1 MSIRTIATPV
11 GVPLRRSR
19 FLRLVLG
26 TVVVV
31 AFGCGG
37 GESAPADGGSLQTA
51 DEDWVRT
58 TLSQLDLRGKIGQM
72 IVPWMLADYL
82 AVDGPEYERLMVWVR
97 DYGVGGIVIS
107 VGGPLDAA
115 SKLNLLQREAA
126 IPLLVASDL
135 EHGPGKRLQG
145 GTVLPYGF
153 DMGGATEFPPPM
165 AIGAADDEELA
176 YEMGR
181 VTALEARAVGVHMA
195 YAPVADVNSNPD
207 NPIINI
213 RSFGADPERVGRLAA
228 AQIRGMQEHGLL
240 ATAKHFPGHGDTEVN
255 SHLGL
260 AVLSATRER
269 ADSIELVPFRAA
281 VAADVAG
288 VMTAHIAFPG
298 LSGDSLPA
306 SLSPRLLSGLLRD
319 ELGFAGVVVTDAL
332 DMGGIT
338 SAEASV
344 QAVLAGADVL
354 LMPSDIEGAIEA
366 IVREVSEGRIPE
378 SRIDSSVV
386 RLLRLKS
393 RVGLPETR
401 IVDLDGVA
409 MAVGI
414 PEHREM
420 ARRTAERG
428 LTLVRDRDA
437 IVPLASSLRSPRP
450 RIVSVVYSDDIDP
463 WAGRAFQRTLADA
476 VNQLRPNLEPNLETI
491 LIDRRTPAGSLDSL
505 ATAVAGAELVIVSAF
520 VQVRS
525 WKGEIGLE
533 PGVAS
538 FIESVASRQP
548 LALVSFGSP
557 YLIQQAPSVAVYLCA
572 WGEEDVAQEAAARG
586 LVGLTAIDGKL
597 PISIPPLYERGHGVS
612 RQPESR

>member
-1 MSIRTIATPV
+1 MSTRTRPV
-11 GVPLRRSR
+11 LAC
-19 FLRLVLG
+19 LVLSAAIA
-26 TVVVV
+26 

-37 GESAPADGGSLQTA
+37 GASAPTDGGSAPTDGGSGATAGGYSA

-72 IVPWMLADYL
+72 IVPWMLGDYL
-82 AVDGPEYERLMVWVR
+82 ADGGDEYRRLLVWVR

-115 SKLNLLQREAA
+115 SKLNLLQREAR

-135 EHGPGKRLQG
+135 EHGPGKRLRG

-165 AIGAADDEELA
+165 AIGAADDEALA

-181 VTALEARAVGVHMA
+181 VTAVEARAVGVHMA

-213 RSFGADPERVGRLAA
+213 RSFGADPEQVARLAV
-228 AQIRGMQEHGLL
+228 AQLRGMQENGLL

-260 AVLSATRER
+260 PVLTASRER
-269 ADSIELVPFRAA
+269 ADSVELVPFRAA
-281 VAADVAG
+281 VEADVAG

-298 LSGDSLPA
+298 LSGDSVPA
-306 SLSPRLLSGLLRD
+306 SLSPRLLDGLLRT
-319 ELGFAGVVVTDAL
+319 ELGFSGVVITDAL

-354 LMPSDIEGAIEA
+354 LMPTDIEGAIEA
-366 IVREVSEGRIPE
+366 IALEVSEGRIPE

-393 RVGLPETR
+393 RAGLAETR
-401 IVDLDGVA
+401 VVDLDAVA
-409 MAVGI
+409 TRVGI
-414 PEHREM
+414 PDHLEA
-420 ARRTAERG
+420 ARRVAERG
-428 LTLVRDRDA
+428 LTLVRDRDGA
-437 IVPLASSLRSPRP
+437 VPLATSISEPRP
-450 RIVSVVYSDDIDP
+450 RIVSIVYTDDIDP
-463 WAGRAFQRTLADA
+463 WAGQAFQRALAEA
-476 VNQLRPNLEPNLETI
+476 AAALEPTLETI
-491 LIDRRTPAGSLDSL
+491 LLDRRTTASTLDSL
-505 ATAVAGAELVIVSAF
+505 AAAIRASDFVIVSAF

-525 WKGEIGLE
+525 WKGEIGME

-538 FIESVASRQP
+538 FVEAVASRQR
-548 LALVSFGSP
+548 LALISFGSP
-557 YLIQQAPSVAVYLCA
+557 YLIQQTPSVAVYLCA

-586 LVGLTAIDGKL
+586 LMGLVPIDGHL
-597 PISIPPLYERGHGVS
+597 PIAIPPIYERGHGLT
-612 RQPESR
+612 RELESR

>member
-1 MSIRTIATPV
+1 MSTRISPALPFAAAV
-11 GVPLRRSR
+11 M
-19 FLRLVLG
+19 
-26 TVVVV
+26 
-31 AFGCGG
+31 AFACGG
-37 GESAPADGGSLQTA
+37 GGGLMPDN
-51 DEDWVRT
+51 DEEWVRA

-72 IVPWMLADYL
+72 IVPWMLGDYL
-82 AVDGPEYERLMVWVR
+82 AAGGDEYDRLMVWVR

-115 SKLNLLQREAA
+115 SKLNLLQREAR

-135 EHGPGKRLQG
+135 EHGPGQRLQG

-153 DMGGATEFPPPM
+153 ELGGATEFPPPM

-213 RSFGADPERVGRLAA
+213 RSFGADPEQVARLAV
-228 AQIRGMQEHGLL
+228 AQVRGMQENGLL

-260 AVLSATRER
+260 PILTATRER

-281 VAADVAG
+281 IAADVAG
-288 VMTAHIAFPG
+288 VMSAHIAFPG
-298 LSGDSLPA
+298 LTGDSVPA
-306 SLSPRLLSGLLRD
+306 SLSPQLLSGLLRK

-344 QAVLAGADVL
+344 QAVLGGADVL
-354 LMPSDIEGAIEA
+354 LMPTDIEGAIEA
-366 IVREVSEGRIPE
+366 IAREVSEGRISE
-378 SRIDSSVV
+378 ARIDSSVV
-386 RLLRLKS
+386 RLLRLKA
-393 RVGLPETR
+393 RADLHEKR
-401 IVDLDGVA
+401 IVDLDLIA
-409 MAVGI
+409 TTVGI
-414 PEHREM
+414 PDHLESAKRV
-420 ARRTAERG
+420 AERG

-437 IVPLASSLRSPRP
+437 AVPLASSIRKAHP
-450 RIVSVVYSDDIDP
+450 RIISIVYSDDIDP
-463 WAGRAFQRTLADA
+463 WAGQAFQQTLAGVA
-476 VNQLRPNLEPNLETI
+476 AALEPTLETI
-491 LIDRRTPAGSLDSL
+491 LIDRRTPATALDSL
-505 ATAVAGAELVIVSAF
+505 RTAIRDADLVIVAAF

-525 WKGEIGLE
+525 WKGEIGME
-533 PGVAS
+533 SGVAA
-538 FIESVASRQP
+538 FVESVAAGQP
-548 LALVSFGSP
+548 VALISFGSP
-557 YLIQQAPSVAVYLCA
+557 YLIQQVPSAAIYVCA

-586 LVGLTAIDGKL
+586 LLGLVEIDGTL
-597 PISIPPLYERGHGVS
+597 PISIPPLYEQGHGLT
-612 RQPESR
+612 RRLESP